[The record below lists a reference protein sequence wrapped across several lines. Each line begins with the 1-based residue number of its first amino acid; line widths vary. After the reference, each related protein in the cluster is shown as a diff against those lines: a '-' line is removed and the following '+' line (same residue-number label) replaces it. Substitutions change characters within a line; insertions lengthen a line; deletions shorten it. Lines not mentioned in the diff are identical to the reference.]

1 MGKAKK
7 AQSIQRAQRAYRKL
21 KHYLLRAF
29 QGLDPRRFGACREGF
44 LTVWTDRTSEIGDR
58 PEGSLWGKL
67 RKLRA
72 FRELRELT
80 ESLSI
85 TCCEHFK
92 GWTLADSEPAERV
105 SSLCGLSDEMDLCGE
120 S

>member
-1 MGKAKK
+1 
-7 AQSIQRAQRAYRKL
+7 
-21 KHYLLRAF
+21 
-29 QGLDPRRFGACREGF
+29 
-44 LTVWTDRTSEIGDR
+44 VWTDRTSEIGDR

-105 SSLCGLSDEMDLCGE
+105 SSLCGQTERVRSAIDQRDLCGE